1 MNTLRDTLYQL
12 SFAQDKQLYIIV
24 DAARVE
30 TMPAQL
36 FELEDDPE
44 YFSLFF
50 DTPQAELIDVAP
62 YLVKVDMES
71 RLLAWML
78 DEGWGQSW
86 GIFITAAQ
94 EIELEQLFEHLRSF
108 LKVKD
113 PDDKELFFRFYDP
126 RVLRIFLPTCN
137 AQEVFQFFG
146 PVVNSYLAEND
157 DAKTLL
163 QFSKGEQGLNEN
175 RLEITP

>member
-12 SFAQDKQLYIIV
+12 SFAQDKQLYIIL

-30 TMPAQL
+30 KMPAQL

-78 DEGWGQSW
+78 DEGRGQSW
-86 GIFITAAQ
+86 GIFLTAAADV
-94 EIELEQLFEHLRSF
+94 ELEQLLEHLRSF

-126 RVLRIFLPTCN
+126 RVLRIFMPTCN
-137 AQEVFQFFG
+137 AQEMFQFFG

-163 QFSKGEQGLNEN
+163 QFSKGEQGL
-175 RLEITP
+175 EIKNHTV

>member
-12 SFAQDKQLYIIV
+12 SFAQDKQLYIIL

-78 DEGWGQSW
+78 DEGWGKSW
-86 GIFITAAQ
+86 GIFLTAAQ
-94 EIELEQLFEHLRSF
+94 EVELEQLFEHLRSF

-157 DAKTLL
+157 DANILL

>member
-1 MNTLRDTLYQL
+1 L
-12 SFAQDKQLYIIV
+12 
-24 DAARVE
+24 
-30 TMPAQL
+30 
-36 FELEDDPE
+36 
-44 YFSLFF
+44 
-50 DTPQAELIDVAP
+50 
-62 YLVKVDMES
+62 LVVV
-71 RLLAWML
+71 
-78 DEGWGQSW
+78 
-86 GIFITAAQ
+86 
-94 EIELEQLFEHLRSF
+94 ELEQLFEHLRSF
-108 LKVKD
+108 LKVKE